1 MAFWIEPLLA
11 MLRRGQPAT
20 LVHIAKVEGSGPR
33 EPGAVMLVGPD
44 ELHGTIGGG
53 ELEYRAVKQARALA
67 PTGRGAIDQ
76 TSLGPEIDQCCG
88 GRVTLA
94 YEPFGAT
101 DVALVED
108 LLQKAHGSVPIWRQ
122 TEISAGGDVR
132 RDFIDTEP
140 GDLPADT
147 EMAVMTERL
156 NPDHIAVY
164 IFGAGHVGVATMR
177 ALAPL
182 GFEVTWID
190 DRAGLMSA
198 DAVARKLELAIP
210 ESAVEQAP
218 SNAYYLVMTHSHDLD
233 LKICEA
239 VLRRGDAAYLGLIGS
254 KSKRAHFLH
263 RLGET
268 GLDVSRLTCPVGLPN
283 ILSKEP
289 AVIAASIAAD
299 LLLRRERGVSHAEK

>member
-33 EPGAVMLVGPD
+33 EPGTVMLVGPD
-44 ELHGTIGGG
+44 ALYGTIGGG
-53 ELEYRAVKQARALA
+53 ELEYRAVRRARELA

-94 YEPFGAT
+94 YEPFGAA
-101 DVALVED
+101 DAAPIED
-108 LLQKAHGSVPIWRQ
+108 MLRRAHGSAAIWRQ
-122 TEISAGGDVR
+122 VEISADGDIR
-132 RDFIDTEP
+132 RDVVDTEP
-140 GDLPADT
+140 GDLPADADV
-147 EMAVMTERL
+147 AVLAERL
-156 NPDHIAVY
+156 NPDSAAVY
-164 IFGAGHVGVATMR
+164 IFGAGHVGAATVR
-177 ALAPL
+177 ALEPL
-182 GFEVTWID
+182 GFAVTWID

-198 DAVARKLELAIP
+198 HAGARKLELAIP
-210 ESAVEQAP
+210 ESAVEEAP
-218 SNAYYLVMTHSHDLD
+218 PNAYYLVMTHSHDLD

-239 VLRRGDAAYLGLIGS
+239 VLTRGDAAYLGLIGS

-263 RLGET
+263 RLHDAGH
-268 GLDVSRLTCPVGLPN
+268 DVSRLTCPVGLPG

-299 LLLRRERGVSHAEK
+299 LLLRREGGVSHAEK